1 MHISGKIMI
10 PIGIVFIILAGF
22 MLVSIDEEAHLQQ
35 LDQDGV
41 LIIELHD
48 DDQAGELGFSF
59 WIEGNYIDD
68 DGNGLWDACEAFN
81 ASVTGA
87 EGIKDAD
94 TERFQ
99 PICDEKDEEWDDLG
113 LIKVGQA
120 CNSVVKEDENS
131 TLEVDI
137 PMRCPDGPYEITANS
152 EAQVIYEDEMVGEVF
167 EGIILG
173 ICGCCCGLI
182 TLLLGIGFG
191 FGMMPS
197 RSQAATMQLGGSSP
211 APIPTDS
218 ESVPGTVQGAIF
230 GAGPAPQASDPPAE
244 TSEGESVQA
253 SADALKKQFLA
264 GAEDRVSDHV
274 GEPEKE

>member
-10 PIGIVFIILAGF
+10 PIGIVFIILGVVLIAT
-22 MLVSIDEEAHLQQ
+22 IDEEAHIQK

-48 DDQAGELGFSF
+48 DDQQGELGFSF
-59 WIEGNYIDD
+59 WIEGEYIDAD
-68 DGNGLWDACEAFN
+68 DNGLWDACEEFN

-120 CNSVVKEDENS
+120 CNSVVKEDENG

-152 EAQVIYEDEMVGEVF
+152 EAQVIYEDEMMGESA
-167 EGIILG
+167 GAIILG

-218 ESVPGTVQGAIF
+218 GLVPGTAQGAIF
-230 GAGPAPQASDPPAE
+230 GAGPAPQASDSPAE
-244 TSEGESVQA
+244 TSDVESVQS
-253 SADALKKQFLA
+253 SADALKMQFLA
-264 GAEDRVSDHV
+264 GAEDKVSDAS
-274 GEPEKE
+274 EPEKE

>member
-1 MHISGKIMI
+1 MMHISGKIMI
-10 PIGIVFIILAGF
+10 PIGIVFIILGVVLIAT
-22 MLVSIDEEAHLQQ
+22 IDEEAHIQKLN
-35 LDQDGV
+35 QDGV

-48 DDQAGELGFSF
+48 DDQQGELGFSF
-59 WIEGNYIDD
+59 WIEGEYIDAD
-68 DGNGLWDACEAFN
+68 DNGLWDACEEFN

-99 PICDEKDEEWDDLG
+99 PICDEADEEWDYLG

-120 CNSVVKEDENS
+120 CNSVVKEDENG

-152 EAQVIYEDEMVGEVF
+152 EAQVIYEDEMMGESA
-167 EGIILG
+167 GAIILG

-218 ESVPGTVQGAIF
+218 ALVPGTVQGAIF

-244 TSEGESVQA
+244 TSEGESVQS

-264 GAEDRVSDHV
+264 GAEDKVSDAS
-274 GEPEKE
+274 EPEKE

>member
-1 MHISGKIMI
+1 MHLSGKIMI
-10 PIGIVFIILAGF
+10 PIGIVFIILGVVLIAT
-22 MLVSIDEEAHLQQ
+22 IDEEAHIQK

-48 DDQAGELGFSF
+48 DDQQGELGFSF
-59 WIEGNYIDD
+59 WIEGEYIDAD
-68 DGNGLWDACEAFN
+68 DNGLWDACEEFN

-120 CNSVVKEDENS
+120 CNSVVKEDEND

-152 EAQVIYEDEMVGEVF
+152 EAQVIYEDEMVGEAI
-167 EGIILG
+167 GAIILG

-218 ESVPGTVQGAIF
+218 GSVPGTVQGAIF

-244 TSEGESVQA
+244 TSEGESVQS

-264 GAEDRVSDHV
+264 GAEDKVSDAS
-274 GEPEKE
+274 EPEKE

>member
-120 CNSVVKEDENS
+120 CNSVVKEDENG

-152 EAQVIYEDEMVGEVF
+152 EAQVIYEDEMMGESA
-167 EGIILG
+167 GAIILG

-218 ESVPGTVQGAIF
+218 QSVPGTVQGAIF
-230 GAGPAPQASDPPAE
+230 GAGPAPQASNPPAE
-244 TSEGESVQA
+244 TSDVESVQS
-253 SADALKKQFLA
+253 SADALKMQFLA
-264 GAEDRVSDHV
+264 GAEDKVSDAS
-274 GEPEKE
+274 EPEKE